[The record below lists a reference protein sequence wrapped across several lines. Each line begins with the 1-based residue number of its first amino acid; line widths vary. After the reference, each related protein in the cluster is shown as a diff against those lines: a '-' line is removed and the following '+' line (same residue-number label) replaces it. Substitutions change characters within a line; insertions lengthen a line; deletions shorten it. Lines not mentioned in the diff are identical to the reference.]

1 MDIFPGRIVRKLW
14 LRHLSKCSVAEK
26 ASSFNPPTIPPL
38 RLAHWCKLRR
48 MNVVEAH
55 YAQPGL
61 VERVKTAL
69 LESGLDPGR
78 LTQSELDKRDQF
90 HVGGLD
96 ATNELLQM
104 AAITAS
110 DRVLDLGSGAG
121 GPSRHLAATV
131 GCHVTGIDLTDE
143 YCQVAKMLAD
153 STGLSHLL
161 DYRQGDALHTPFDN
175 ASFDAVWTQHAAMN
189 IEDKP
194 GLYREIFRVLKPSGR
209 LAIHDIVAG
218 TGEVLYPVPWARRT
232 DFSFLISADDMKN
245 TLETAG
251 FRNVVSQDVTKQGLE
266 ALLQLR
272 RAAAAP
278 GYGLR
283 TLMGPEFPAMLA
295 NLIANLQSGACRVVE
310 AVCVK

>member
-1 MDIFPGRIVRKLW
+1 
-14 LRHLSKCSVAEK
+14 
-26 ASSFNPPTIPPL
+26 
-38 RLAHWCKLRR
+38 

-61 VERVKTAL
+61 VERVKAAL

-78 LTQSELDKRDQF
+78 LNQSELDKRDQF

-96 ATNELLQM
+96 ATNAMMRM

-131 GCHVTGIDLTDE
+131 GCHVTGLDLTDE

-161 DYRQGDALHTPFDN
+161 DYRQGDALHTPFE
-175 ASFDAVWTQHAAMN
+175 AESFDVVWTQHAAMN

-194 GLYREIFRVLKPSGR
+194 GLYREIFRVLKPGGR
-209 LAIHDIVAG
+209 VAIHDIVAG
-218 TGEVLYPVPWARRT
+218 TGAVLYPVPWARRA
-232 DFSFLISADDMKN
+232 DFSFLTSAGEMEKA
-245 TLETAG
+245 LETAG
-251 FRNVVSQDVTKQGLE
+251 FRNIVSQDVTKEGIE
-266 ALLQLR
+266 ALLLLR
-272 RAAAAP
+272 SKAAP

-283 TLMGPEFPAMLA
+283 TLMGPEFPAMLG
-295 NLIANLQSGACRVVE
+295 NLIANLQSGACNVVE
-310 AVCVK
+310 VVGVK